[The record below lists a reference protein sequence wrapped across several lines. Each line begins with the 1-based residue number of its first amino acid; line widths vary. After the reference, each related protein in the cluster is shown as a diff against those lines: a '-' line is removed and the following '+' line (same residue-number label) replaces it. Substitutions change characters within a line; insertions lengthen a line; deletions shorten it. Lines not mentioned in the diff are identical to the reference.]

1 MVVAFGKTP
10 ELSSGHR
17 PSAGRACR
25 LPTHSRYAMREVV
38 IVDSVRTGLAKSF
51 RGKFNMTRP
60 DDMAA
65 HCVNALLSRNG
76 LDPKL
81 VEDCIVGAGSNEG
94 AQGYNIGRNVA
105 VLSNLGIQC
114 AGMTLNRFCSSG
126 LQSIAIAANQI
137 ASGCSDII
145 VAGGVESITMTAKSK
160 NTDNLFNP
168 VLQERVPGLYHSMG
182 QTAEL
187 VARRYNVTRE
197 QQDIYSLQSQQRTAR
212 AQAEGLFQDEIVP
225 MHVRYF
231 TEDKATGE
239 RTEHEGVVDRD
250 DCNRPDT
257 TLESLSG
264 LKPVFAD
271 DGSVTAGNASQLSDG
286 ASMTLVMSLDKAL
299 ELGLK
304 PRAFFRGFTVA
315 GCEPEEMGIG
325 PVFSVPRLLKAR
337 GLQVS
342 DIDLW
347 ELNEAFA
354 SQCLYCRDTL
364 EIDNEK
370 FNVNGGSIS
379 IGHPFGMTGSRTT
392 GHLIRELQRRNLRYG
407 VVTMCVGGG
416 MGASGLFEAVR

>member
-1 MVVAFGKTP
+1 
-10 ELSSGHR
+10 
-17 PSAGRACR
+17 
-25 LPTHSRYAMREVV
+25 MREVV

-65 HCVNALLSRNG
+65 HCVDALLSRND
-76 LDPKL
+76 LDPAL
-81 VEDCIVGAGSNEG
+81 VDDCIVGAGSNEG

-105 VLSNLGIQC
+105 VLSRLGVQC

-126 LQSIAIAANQI
+126 LQAIAIAANQI
-137 ASGCSDII
+137 ASGCSDVI
-145 VAGGVESITMTAKSK
+145 VAGGVESITLTAKSK
-160 NTDNLFNP
+160 NTDHLYNP
-168 VLQERVPGLYHSMG
+168 VIQQQVPGIYHSMG
-182 QTAEL
+182 QTAET
-187 VARRYNVTRE
+187 VARRYNVSRE
-197 QQDIYSLQSQQRTAR
+197 QQDLYALQSQQRTAR
-212 AQAEGLFQDEIVP
+212 AQAEGLFADEIVP
-225 MHVRYF
+225 MSVRYF
-231 TEDKATGE
+231 TEDKASGA
-239 RTEHEGVVDRD
+239 RTEREGVVDRD

-257 TLESLSG
+257 TLEGLAS
-264 LKPVFAD
+264 LKPAFAE

-286 ASMTLVMSLDKAL
+286 ASMTLVMSLEKAIA
-299 ELGLK
+299 LGLK

-315 GCEPEEMGIG
+315 GCEPDEMGIG
-325 PVFSVPRLLKAR
+325 PVFSVPRLLKAK
-337 GLQVS
+337 GLSVE

-354 SQCLYCRDTL
+354 SQCLYCRDRL
-364 EIDNEK
+364 GIDNEK
-370 FNVNGGSIS
+370 YNVNGGSIA

>member
-1 MVVAFGKTP
+1 
-10 ELSSGHR
+10 
-17 PSAGRACR
+17 
-25 LPTHSRYAMREVV
+25 MREVV

-51 RGKFNMTRP
+51 RGKFNQTRP

-65 HCVNALLSRNG
+65 HCVNALLTRNG
-76 LDPKL
+76 LDPAL

-105 VLSNLGIQC
+105 VLSKLGIQV

-126 LQSIAIAANQI
+126 LQAIAIAANQI

-145 VAGGVESITMTAKSK
+145 VAGGVESISLTMKSV
-160 NTDNLFNP
+160 NTDNLINP
-168 VLQERVPGLYHSMG
+168 LLKEQVPGIYFPMG
-182 QTAEL
+182 QTAEI

-197 QQDIYSLQSQQRTAR
+197 QQDLYALQSQQRTAA
-212 AQAEGLFQDEIVP
+212 AQAAGLFDDEIVP
-225 MHVRYF
+225 MKVTYKV
-231 TEDKATGE
+231 EDKNTGAISLV
-239 RTEHEGVVDRD
+239 EGIVDRD

-264 LKPVFAD
+264 LKPVFAE
-271 DGSVTAGNASQLSDG
+271 DGSVTAGNSSQLSDG
-286 ASMTLVMSLDKAL
+286 ASMTLVMSLEKAL

-315 GCEPEEMGIG
+315 GCEPDEMGIG
-325 PVFSVPRLLKAR
+325 PVFSVPKLLKAR
-337 GLQVS
+337 GLQVA

-354 SQCLYCRDTL
+354 SQCLYARDRL

-370 FNVNGGSIS
+370 YNLSGGSIS
-379 IGHPFGMTGSRTT
+379 IGHPFGMTGSRQV
-392 GHLIRELQRRNLRYG
+392 GHLVRELQRRNLRYG
-407 VVTMCVGGG
+407 IVTMCVGGG
-416 MGASGLFEAVR
+416 MGATGLFEAVK

>member
-1 MVVAFGKTP
+1 
-10 ELSSGHR
+10 
-17 PSAGRACR
+17 
-25 LPTHSRYAMREVV
+25 MREVV

-65 HCVNALLSRNG
+65 HCVNALLSRND

-145 VAGGVESITMTAKSK
+145 VAGGVESITMTAKSR
-160 NTDNLFNP
+160 NSDNLFNP
-168 VLQERVPGLYHSMG
+168 ILQERVPGLYHSMG
-182 QTAEL
+182 QTAEM

-197 QQDIYSLQSQQRTAR
+197 QQDQYSLQSQQRTAR

-225 MHVRYF
+225 MNVRYF
-231 TEDKATGE
+231 TEEKATGE

-257 TLESLSG
+257 TLENLSS

-304 PRAFFRGFTVA
+304 PRAYFRGFTVA
-315 GCEPEEMGIG
+315 GCEPDEMGIG
-325 PVFSVPRLLKAR
+325 PVFSVPRLLQAR

-364 EIDNEK
+364 GIDNEK

-379 IGHPFGMTGSRTT
+379 IGHPFGMTGSRTA
-392 GHLIRELQRRNLRYG
+392 GHLIRELQRRNQRYG